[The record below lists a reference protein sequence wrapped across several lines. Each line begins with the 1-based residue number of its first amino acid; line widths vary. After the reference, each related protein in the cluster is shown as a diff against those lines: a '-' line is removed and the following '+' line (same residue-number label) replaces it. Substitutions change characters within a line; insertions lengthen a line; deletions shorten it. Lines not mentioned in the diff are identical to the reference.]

1 MKSSANCYNSK
12 ELLESF
18 NDILFIT
25 QTLIINITRNED
37 KLKKIS
43 NTIYIL
49 FNNYFWYLIYRI
61 R

>member
-43 NTIYIL
+43 NTINIL
-49 FNNYFWYLIYRI
+49 FN
-61 R
+61 

>member
-43 NTIYIL
+43 TPAEENWFKIAEE
-49 FNNYFWYLIYRI
+49 WEKEDK
-61 R
+61 

>member
-1 MKSSANCYNSK
+1 MKSSANRYNSK

-43 NTIYIL
+43 NTINIL